1 MTDLLGDFD
10 FTGYYRALDGVR
22 IGRGMNWKQ
31 VSEATNVGQSTLA
44 RMGKGKR
51 PDADALA
58 ALSAWAGLN
67 PADFVPNATQSNDRQ
82 DTLAEIYSCLRRD
95 PNLSAEA
102 TAAIDEIIKVTYERL
117 RRKA

>member
-1 MTDLLGDFD
+1 MADSYGEFD
-10 FTGYYRALDGVR
+10 FSGYYRALDGVR
-22 IGRGMNWKQ
+22 VSRGMNWKQ

-67 PADFVPNATQSNDRQ
+67 PADFVPNAIRSNNRR
-82 DTLAEIYSCLRRD
+82 DTLAEIYGCLRRD

-102 TAAIDEIIKVTYERL
+102 TEALDEMIKATYERL

>member
-1 MTDLLGDFD
+1 MTDLLRGFD
-10 FTGYYRALDGVR
+10 FSGYYRALDGVR
-22 IGRGMNWKQ
+22 VGRGMNWKQ

-44 RMGKGKR
+44 RMSKGKR

-67 PADFVPNATQSNDRQ
+67 PADFVTNVGRFSEHQ
-82 DTLAEIYSCLRRD
+82 DTLAEIYCSLRRD

-102 TAAIDEIIKVTYERL
+102 TAALDEMIKATYERL
-117 RRKA
+117 RKKS

>member
-1 MTDLLGDFD
+1 MSDVLGDFD
-10 FTGYYRALDGVR
+10 FDGYYRALDGARV
-22 IGRGMNWKQ
+22 GRGMNWKQ
-31 VSEATNVGQSTLA
+31 VSEATKVSQSTLA

-67 PADFVPNATQSNDRQ
+67 PADFVPNAGRPSYQP

-95 PNLSAEA
+95 PNLTTEA
-102 TAAIDEIIKVTYERL
+102 TAALDEMIKATYERL
-117 RRKA
+117 RKKA

>member
-1 MTDLLGDFD
+1 MADLLGEFD
-10 FTGYYRALDGVR
+10 FAGYQRALDGVR
-22 IGRGMNWKQ
+22 VGRGMNWKQ

-44 RMGKGKR
+44 RMSKGKR

-67 PADFVPNATQSNDRQ
+67 PADFVPNVGRSSDHQ

-102 TAAIDEIIKVTYERL
+102 TTALDEMIKATYERL